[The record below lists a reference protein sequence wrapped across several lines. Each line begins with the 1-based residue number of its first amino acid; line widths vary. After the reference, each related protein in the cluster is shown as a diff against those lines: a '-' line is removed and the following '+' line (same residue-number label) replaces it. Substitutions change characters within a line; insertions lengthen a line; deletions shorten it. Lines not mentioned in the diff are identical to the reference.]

1 MKRVFYKPVM
11 HFIPLIEGMRASSLS
26 RFSDDELKEV
36 LFLCRKQEEK
46 RIYQISNDV
55 IKRQVGD
62 EWILVPTGA
71 LAQKFN
77 GMVSLSE
84 TGNFIWEQLQKPI
97 SLGQL
102 LEIVQTE
109 FSNRSDII
117 DIETRNFVS
126 DYHQLGFLRELKQIM
141 KSEYFF

>member
-11 HFIPLIEGMRASSLS
+11 HFAPLIEGMRASCLS
-26 RFSDDELKEV
+26 KLSDEELKNV
-36 LFLCRKQEEK
+36 FLLCKDQEEK
-46 RIYQISNDV
+46 RVYQISSDV

-62 EWILVPTGA
+62 EWILVPTGL

-84 TGNFIWEQLQKPI
+84 TGNFIWEQLQTPK

-102 LEIVQTE
+102 VEIVRAE
-109 FSNRSDII
+109 FSCQDDAI
-117 DIETRNFVS
+117 DIETRNFVC
-126 DYHQLGFLRELKQIM
+126 DYHQLGFLRELKHIM